1 MPSARACSLRFSPVA
16 GGGGSVLGETA
27 KNEVENNSLVLVAP
41 PPPLP
46 GKTPTPVQ
54 DVLEGKPN
62 LAEQIAKEVKASI
75 AGAGQTVNSPA
86 ELINWLLEGFGIA
99 KPIDPNSYVDF
110 PDKKIAKLL
119 NTSVSDFHGKLKK
132 EILDTLPNERA
143 KIGAKNP
150 DVGLDSRG
158 NIVLRNQQT
167 KKLLLRIFH

>member
-1 MPSARACSLRFSPVA
+1 MRAPVRCVSARRRA
-16 GGGGSVLGETA
+16 GAGLCLGETA

-75 AGAGQTVNSPA
+75 AGAGQAVNSPA

-110 PDKKIAKLL
+110 CDKKQIAKLL

-132 EILDTLPNERA
+132 EILDTFPNERA
-143 KIGAKNP
+143 KIGARNP
-150 DVGLDSRG
+150 DIGVDSRG

-167 KKLLLRIFH
+167 KKLLPRIFH